1 MVSLTISRRACVK
14 GFSAGAGEAS
24 MAGRT
29 ATVGDAGGVGAG
41 VGGAAQPPVS
51 RPKHTITFEMRAKTI
66 V

>member
-1 MVSLTISRRACVK
+1 VK
-14 GFSAGAGEAS
+14 GFSAGAGDAC

-51 RPKHTITFEMRAKTI
+51 RPKHTITFEMRAKAI